1 MEAAKAAVLEMGNAL
16 AWVVTW
22 GVVLGVGGA
31 LLFGDE
37 VSFVKFSL
45 AGLWR
50 GLAWRCEAKGWGIV
64 PLGWY
69 DGRDLD

>member
-37 VSFVKFSL
+37 VSLVKFSL
-45 AGLWR
+45 AGWLWD
-50 GLAWRCEAKGWGIV
+50 LAWRWETMG
-64 PLGWY
+64 
-69 DGRDLD
+69 